1 MNHLNVNNKTSFA
14 EQRARGVEVAS
25 VAHTPITHPD
35 KLWWPEEG
43 ITKLEAVQY
52 YAEVAPR
59 LLPWLNHRLLTV
71 ERCPDGIEGGCFF
84 EKNFSK
90 GLPDGVPTLAVPAES
105 SGKTVHYIVGGSK
118 QTVVALVNLGCIA
131 VHVMNCEVGSLD
143 QPDWLAFDLDPPSGL
158 FADAAKAAFILR
170 KLLERMRIRSFP
182 KTTGGRGLHVLVPLR
197 RGPDQEQVRLFAR
210 AICGEIAR
218 MSPRTITVEMRKA
231 NRQSRVFA
239 DWLRNAFG
247 QTIAAPYSVRCR
259 RGAPV
264 SIPLDWD
271 EVRPELNPLDFNLR
285 TTRRRL
291 EAKDPWIDFW
301 QHRQG
306 LPEGI

>member
-105 SGKTVHYIVGGSK
+105 SGKTVH
-118 QTVVALVNLGCIA
+118 
-131 VHVMNCEVGSLD
+131 
-143 QPDWLAFDLDPPSGL
+143 
-158 FADAAKAAFILR
+158 
-170 KLLERMRIRSFP
+170 
-182 KTTGGRGLHVLVPLR
+182 
-197 RGPDQEQVRLFAR
+197 
-210 AICGEIAR
+210 
-218 MSPRTITVEMRKA
+218 
-231 NRQSRVFA
+231 
-239 DWLRNAFG
+239 
-247 QTIAAPYSVRCR
+247 
-259 RGAPV
+259 
-264 SIPLDWD
+264 
-271 EVRPELNPLDFNLR
+271 
-285 TTRRRL
+285 
-291 EAKDPWIDFW
+291 
-301 QHRQG
+301 
-306 LPEGI
+306 